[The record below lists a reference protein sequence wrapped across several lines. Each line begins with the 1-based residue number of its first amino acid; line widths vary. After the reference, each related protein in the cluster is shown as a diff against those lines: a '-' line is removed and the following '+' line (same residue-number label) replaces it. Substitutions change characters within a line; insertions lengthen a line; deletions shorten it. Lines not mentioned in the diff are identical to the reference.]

1 LNRENQEIKMALQ
14 KLNLD
19 IQNLAAWVSDKDLL
33 NIKTAVLDAQRQLTQ
48 HTGAGSAFHG
58 WVDLPQKSLS
68 ALAEILAVAQE
79 IREQATS
86 FISIGIGGSY
96 LGPKATI
103 SALCPPF
110 ASQHPEIYFAGQ
122 SLSSAYLQ
130 RLLDH
135 VDWSQTWLNVIS
147 KSGTTTEPGI
157 TFRILYQRL
166 LAEVGETTARK
177 RVLVTTDATSGA
189 LRRQA
194 IQEKW
199 RAFVLPG
206 DVGGRF
212 SVLTPVGLI
221 PIAVAGIDVKSLL
234 RGAQDMAAEI
244 SATPFPENSALRY
257 AATRFLLGKRGKQI
271 EILANFE
278 PALHDIGEWWKQLFG
293 ESEGKGGKG
302 IFPAAVDLSTDLH
315 SMGQLIQDGPRN
327 LFETFIMLEADP
339 VALRIPESEQNY
351 DGFNFLA
358 GKTLAFVNQKA
369 YEGTAQA
376 HLEGGC
382 PNMTLTLPE
391 LSPYYLGKLFY
402 FFEYAVAIS
411 GYLLGV
417 NPFDQPGVE
426 AYKNNMFRLLG
437 KPEV

>member
-1 LNRENQEIKMALQ
+1 MAEK
-14 KLNLD
+14 KLTLD
-19 IQNLAAWVSDKDLL
+19 IQNVKALVTENDLL
-33 NIKTAVLDAQRQLTQ
+33 KIEKRVLNAQSQLVQ
-48 HTGAGSAFHG
+48 HTGAGSDFHG
-58 WVDLPQKSLS
+58 WLDLPQK
-68 ALAEILAVAQE
+68 ALADLPEILETTQE
-79 IREQATS
+79 VRKQAAS

-96 LGPKATI
+96 LGPRATI
-103 SALCPPF
+103 SALHPPF
-110 ASQHPEIYFAGQ
+110 GPQHPAIFFAGQ
-122 SLSSAYLQ
+122 SMSSRYLQ
-130 RLLDH
+130 SLLDH

-157 TFRILYQRL
+157 TFRILYQQ
-166 LAEVGETTARK
+166 LAAAVGETVARQ
-177 RVLVTTDATSGA
+177 RVLVTTDAHKGA
-189 LRRQA
+189 LRQQA
-194 IQEKW
+194 DQQGFRSFI
-199 RAFVLPG
+199 LPD

-221 PIAVAGIDVKSLL
+221 PIAVAGIDVTVLL
-234 RGAQDMAAEI
+234 KGAREMAAEI
-244 SATPFPENSALRY
+244 AKTPYAENPALRY
-257 AATRFLLGKRGKQI
+257 AATRSLLWEKGKQI

-293 ESEGKGGKG
+293 ESEGKDGKG

-315 SMGQLIQDGPRN
+315 SLGQLIQDGKRN
-327 LFETFIMLEADP
+327 LFETFLMIGTDP
-339 VALRIPESEQNY
+339 VGLHIPESTENY
-351 DGFNFLA
+351 DGFNYLA

-376 HLEGGC
+376 HLDGGC

-391 LSPYYLGKLFY
+391 LSPYYLGQLFY

-417 NPFDQPGVE
+417 NPFNQPGVE

-437 KPEV
+437 KPEF

>member
-1 LNRENQEIKMALQ
+1 MTHTKLA
-14 KLNLD
+14 LNL
-19 IQNLAAWVSDKDLL
+19 QNLTPLVTETDLVHL
-33 NIKTAVLDAQRQLTQ
+33 KTEVETARRHLAD
-48 HTGAGSAFHG
+48 HTGAGSDFHG
-58 WVDLPQKSLS
+58 WLNLPSK
-68 ALAEILAVAQE
+68 ALATLPEILEVTGQVRSRSAA
-79 IREQATS
+79 

-96 LGPKATI
+96 LGAKAAI
-103 SALCPPF
+103 SAMQSPF
-110 ASQHPEIYFAGQ
+110 APRQPEIFFAGQ
-122 SLSSAYLQ
+122 SMSSGYLKS
-130 RLLDH
+130 LIDH

-147 KSGTTTEPGI
+147 KSGTTTEPGV
-157 TFRILYQRL
+157 TFRLLYQRL
-166 LAEVGETTARK
+166 VEAVGETVARE
-177 RVLVTTDATSGA
+177 RVLVTTDAVSGA
-189 LRRQA
+189 LRQQA
-194 IQEKW
+194 NREKW
-199 RAFVLPG
+199 RTFVLPG

-221 PIAVAGIDVKSLL
+221 PIAVAGIDVQSLL
-234 RGAQDMAAEI
+234 QGAQDMATEI
-244 SATPFPENSALRY
+244 THTPFPENTALRY
-257 AATRFLLGKRGKQI
+257 AATRFLLGNRGKQI

-293 ESEGKGGKG
+293 ESEGKNGKG

-315 SMGQLIQDGPRN
+315 SMGQFIQDGPRN
-327 LFETFIMLEADP
+327 LFETFLIIDADP
-339 VALRIPESEQNY
+339 VALVIPESPENY

-376 HLEGGC
+376 HREGGC
-382 PNMTLTLPE
+382 PNMTVTLPE
-391 LSPYYLGKLFY
+391 LSPYFLGQLFY

-437 KPEV
+437 KPKA